1 MCSCIRV
8 TYLNTANVSLS
19 IVVWMDIT
27 NAGSQTIG
35 ISTAQATMASGQSRT
50 FDIEI
55 FGLSHGT
62 YTALIFVTTV
72 SGVVVSGPVTIS
84 FSV

>member
-1 MCSCIRV
+1 M

-19 IVVWMDIT
+19 IIVWVDLT

-35 ISTAQATMASGQSRT
+35 ILATQATIAAGQSLT
-50 FDIEI
+50 VDNPI
-55 FGLSHGT
+55 FGLTPGT

-72 SGVVVSGPVTIS
+72 SGVVVSASVTIS